1 MASYSSI
8 CGFENPTASHSFW
21 ELGEDCWDTAL
32 WPEEFSNLSVKA
44 QASPY
49 AEEIQMILK

>member
-21 ELGEDCWDTAL
+21 ELGEDCWDTTL